1 MSLVG
6 ALLRRA
12 VPLLAASPPCTVA
25 KPRSYMKNFEVR
37 SSQLTLC
44 TESSVQEP
52 NDGIRPKM
60 AWQNQNRLHFQ
71 SGRKVYVNRIY
82 LPALSEV
89 QQRRKTGY
97 EARMCTEGGRRILL
111 RKMLRGKDVL
121 GGYH

>member
-12 VPLLAASPPCTVA
+12 VPLLAPSLPCTVA
-25 KPRSYMKNFEVR
+25 APRYYMKNFEVI
-37 SSQLTLC
+37 SWQLALC

-52 NDGIRPKM
+52 NDGIRPRM
-60 AWQNQNRLHFQ
+60 AWQNQNRRHFQ
-71 SGRKVYVNRIY
+71 GSQMVYVNRIY
-82 LPALSEV
+82 LPRLSEV
-89 QQRRKTGY
+89 QQRRKSGY

-111 RKMLRGKDVL
+111 RKILRGKDVL